1 MSFTGS
7 FAFSFNSLKLLVRIQ
22 RIRQV
27 YNLQL
32 NLSNESTIM
41 TSTNHHHDRDSAAP
55 RRSDTISECDS
66 DDTVPERTPK
76 IASPAQI
83 YRSTSHMSGP
93 DGFDPPDPVRRQG
106 SDGKY
111 QEADD
116 ALYDRLS
123 RRRKATVVAV
133 LSFCAF
139 LSPQSSTS
147 VLAATPEVAETFGTT
162 SSIINVSNAAY
173 MVFMGVS
180 PVVWG
185 PMSQVF
191 GRSPVSSL
199 EQKEPARGRC
209 CWEANNSGDAGPAFD
224 GCAVLL
230 AQSCHCVGTKLGI
243 VFCFPSAFC
252 F

>member
-1 MSFTGS
+1 
-7 FAFSFNSLKLLVRIQ
+7 
-22 RIRQV
+22 
-27 YNLQL
+27 
-32 NLSNESTIM
+32 
-41 TSTNHHHDRDSAAP
+41 
-55 RRSDTISECDS
+55 
-66 DDTVPERTPK
+66 
-76 IASPAQI
+76 
-83 YRSTSHMSGP
+83 MSGP

-111 QEADD
+111 QDADD

-123 RRRKATVVAV
+123 PRRKSVVVAV

-191 GRSPVSSL
+191 GRWPVSFYSKTAIVL
-199 EQKEPARGRC
+199 KKCC
-209 CWEANNSGDAGPAFD
+209 CWKANKSGGAGPPFD
-224 GCAVLL
+224 GCPVLL
-230 AQSCHCVGTKLGI
+230 AQSCHCVGTKLG
-243 VFCFPSAFC
+243 FFFRFPSTIC
-252 F
+252 I

>member
-1 MSFTGS
+1 
-7 FAFSFNSLKLLVRIQ
+7 
-22 RIRQV
+22 
-27 YNLQL
+27 
-32 NLSNESTIM
+32 M

-55 RRSDTISECDS
+55 RRSDSISECDS

-123 RRRKATVVAV
+123 RRRKAIVVAV

-199 EQKEPARGRC
+199 LTKKSLQRIVAVGRLTTL
-209 CWEANNSGDAGPAFD
+209 AVQVLLLT
-224 GCAVLL
+224 AVLFFLLSL
-230 AQSCHCVGTKLGI
+230 ATALAPNLASFF
-243 VFCFPSAFC
+243 VFRALSAFEGTA
-252 F
+252 FILLGAASIG